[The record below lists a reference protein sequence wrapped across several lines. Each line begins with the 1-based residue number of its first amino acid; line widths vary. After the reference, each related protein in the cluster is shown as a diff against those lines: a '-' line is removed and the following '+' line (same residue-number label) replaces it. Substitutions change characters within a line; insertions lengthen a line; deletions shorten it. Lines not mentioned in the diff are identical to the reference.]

1 MDIILRKS
9 FFYFITLPFLLTFSY
24 GVSAQVIPNE
34 FIVEFHGDSF
44 EQLCLSISD
53 AKNYRSENKYN
64 WKKLGNVLPY
74 YLLKVD
80 ESEATFWQAALQE
93 NPLVIAFEN
102 NSTLEKRLKPN
113 DPRLGEQWH
122 LETIKMSE
130 AWDVVTGGKDLDGR
144 QIVIAI
150 MDGGFHTGHEDLQD
164 VFYRNSKEIPGDGI
178 DNDGN
183 LYVDD
188 YNGWNVK
195 KQNDVISSDSHGTS
209 VVGMAAANANNGK
222 GIAGMDWG
230 VKVMPIVEVTN
241 SGEVI
246 QAYEY
251 ILAQRKLYNQTNGAK
266 GAYIVAASYSGG
278 LPNAFGTS
286 FPIWC
291 GLYDKLGQAGI
302 ISIGATVNDD
312 INVDIKGDMPST
324 CTSPYLIVVTNTN
337 IDDKKERYAGYGPIH
352 VDLGVPGEEI
362 LTTDL
367 ESRGKYRVES
377 GTSLSAP
384 VLAGAISLMYALP
397 CDPFFQLAKSNPS
410 TAAASLVD
418 IFLQSGDQNASLKGI
433 TTTGKRLNMLNAIST
448 LRLSFDNCIN
458 LPSPRGSLAIKNIK
472 YISSGNTF
480 LIDYLT
486 PDETPVTFM
495 LSDALGRLVKSEMV
509 TPPIFGDKTYAFS
522 INSAFDNTLEIPVHG
537 IFYFSLVKG
546 NEVVSKSLF
555 ITP

>member
-1 MDIILRKS
+1 MMSTRITILFFVHWLLLSTFLNEVRAQII
-9 FFYFITLPFLLTFSY
+9 
-24 GVSAQVIPNE
+24 ANE
-34 FIVEFHGDSF
+34 FIVEYHGDSF
-44 EQLCLSISD
+44 EKLCTDISKSG
-53 AKNYRSENKYN
+53 ALRSDTPFS
-64 WKKLGNVLPY
+64 WKKLGTLLPY

-80 ESEATFWQAALQE
+80 ESESLLWETALGN
-93 NPLVIAFEN
+93 NPSIPAFEH
-102 NSTLEKRLKPN
+102 NSILEKRLKPN

-122 LETIKMSE
+122 LETIKMDES
-130 AWDVVTGGKDLDGR
+130 WDVVIGGNDPGGR
-144 QIVIAI
+144 QIVIAL

-164 VFYRNSKEIPGDGI
+164 IFYKNTKEVPGDGI

-183 LYVDD
+183 LYTDD

-195 KQNDVISSDSHGTS
+195 KQNDLITSDSHGTS

-230 VKVMPIVEVTN
+230 VKILPIVEVTN
-241 SGEVI
+241 SGEVV

-302 ISIGATVNDD
+302 ISIGATANDD
-312 INVDIKGDMPST
+312 VNVDIKGDMPST

-337 IDDKKERYAGYGPIH
+337 AADKKERYAGYGPIH
-352 VDLGVPGEEI
+352 VDIGVPGEEI

-367 ESRGKYRVES
+367 DSRGKYRVES

-397 CDPFFQLAKSNPS
+397 CEPFFQLAKSNPS
-410 TAAASLVD
+410 VAASSLVD
-418 IFLQSGDQNASLKGI
+418 IFLQSGDANSTLSGI
-433 TTTGKRLNMLNAIST
+433 TSTGKRLNVLNAISA
-448 LRLSFDNCIN
+448 LRLAYDNCIN
-458 LPSPRGSLAIKNIK
+458 LPSPRGALAINNIT
-472 YISSGNTF
+472 YLYGGNTF
-480 LIDYLT
+480 LVDYLT
-486 PDETPVTFM
+486 PDEKPVQFVI
-495 LSDALGRLVKSEMV
+495 SDATGRQVRSEEI
-509 TPPIFGDKTYAFS
+509 TPPLFGNKTYAFS
-522 INSAFDNTLEIPVHG
+522 VNSSLNNSLDIAVHG
-537 IFYFSLVKG
+537 IYFISLIRG
-546 NEVVSKSLF
+546 NEVVSKSVF
-555 ITP
+555 IKP

>member
-1 MDIILRKS
+1 M
-9 FFYFITLPFLLTFSY
+9 
-24 GVSAQVIPNE
+24 
-34 FIVEFHGDSF
+34 
-44 EQLCLSISD
+44 
-53 AKNYRSENKYN
+53 
-64 WKKLGNVLPY
+64 
-74 YLLKVD
+74 
-80 ESEATFWQAALQE
+80 
-93 NPLVIAFEN
+93 
-102 NSTLEKRLKPN
+102 
-113 DPRLGEQWH
+113 
-122 LETIKMSE
+122 
-130 AWDVVTGGKDLDGR
+130 
-144 QIVIAI
+144 
-150 MDGGFHTGHEDLQD
+150 
-164 VFYRNSKEIPGDGI
+164 
-178 DNDGN
+178 
-183 LYVDD
+183 
-188 YNGWNVK
+188 
-195 KQNDVISSDSHGTS
+195 
-209 VVGMAAANANNGK
+209 
-222 GIAGMDWG
+222 
-230 VKVMPIVEVTN
+230 
-241 SGEVI
+241 
-246 QAYEY
+246 
-251 ILAQRKLYNQTNGAK
+251 
-266 GAYIVAASYSGG
+266 
-278 LPNAFGTS
+278 
-286 FPIWC
+286 
-291 GLYDKLGQAGI
+291 
-302 ISIGATVNDD
+302 
-312 INVDIKGDMPST
+312 
-324 CTSPYLIVVTNTN
+324 
-337 IDDKKERYAGYGPIH
+337 
-352 VDLGVPGEEI
+352 
-362 LTTDL
+362 
-367 ESRGKYRVES
+367 ES